1 MEGMTQELRDA
12 LDALLMKPKGQLTE
26 TEVGFLRA
34 RRDYLTEAERGS
46 LADLLEDAPVE
57 KPAKK
62 SKK

>member
-1 MEGMTQELRDA
+1 MEGMTQDLRDA
-12 LDALLMKPKGQLTE
+12 LDVLLRKPKAGLTE

-34 RRDYLTEAERGS
+34 RRDYLTEAERGA
-46 LADLLEDAPVE
+46 LADVIEDAPEE